1 MISMFQVIWLL
12 TYDDESLALAE
23 AVEKYHVGVPPVQW
37 LPWIPQLLTCLVRN
51 EGKLILN
58 LLSTVGRM
66 FPQAVYFPIRTLYL
80 TLKIEQRER
89 FKSNLGGDLAAVAER
104 RGSDSPGSDNQT
116 GSTQVG
122 SAQQAGQGV
131 VPESNAGA
139 IRATAPMWRCS
150 RIMHM
155 QRDLHPTVLS
165 SLEGI
170 VDQMVW
176 FRENM
181 YEEVLRQLRQ
191 GLAKCYITAFDS
203 RANVAEATITPHTLN
218 FVKKLVSTF
227 GIGIEN
233 ITSAAAAASM
243 PGMNVAASQAG
254 VTVGGVAYSSAAN
267 ESLMR
272 RAQASQQDPVF
283 QKIKSEFSSNFDFSQ
298 PGSMKL
304 QNLILKLKKWIK
316 ILEAKTK
323 VLPKS
328 FLVKIDHFFLKEIRN
343 SLLL

>member
-1 MISMFQVIWLL
+1 
-12 TYDDESLALAE
+12 
-23 AVEKYHVGVPPVQW
+23 
-37 LPWIPQLLTCLVRN
+37 
-51 EGKLILN
+51 
-58 LLSTVGRM
+58 
-66 FPQAVYFPIRTLYL
+66 L

-89 FKSNLGGDLAAVAER
+89 FKTNLGGDLAAVAER
-104 RGSDSPGSDNQT
+104 RGSDSPGSDNQA
-116 GSTQVG
+116 GVTQVG
-122 SAQQAGQGV
+122 STQQSGAGAI
-131 VPESNAGA
+131 PESSGGA

-191 GLAKCYITAFDS
+191 GLAKCYIIAFDS

-243 PGMNVAASQAG
+243 PGSNVGLAVAGGNVAASPA
-254 VTVGGVAYSSAAN
+254 VGGAYSSAAN

-283 QKIKSEFSSNFDFSQ
+283 QKMKSEFTSNFDFTQ

-316 ILEAKTK
+316 ILEVKTK
-323 VLPKS
+323 ALPKS
-328 FLVKIDHFFLKEIRN
+328 FLVRHNNIHIFFCFVALF
-343 SLLL
+343 L

>member
-1 MISMFQVIWLL
+1 
-12 TYDDESLALAE
+12 
-23 AVEKYHVGVPPVQW
+23 
-37 LPWIPQLLTCLVRN
+37 
-51 EGKLILN
+51 
-58 LLSTVGRM
+58 
-66 FPQAVYFPIRTLYL
+66 
-80 TLKIEQRER
+80 
-89 FKSNLGGDLAAVAER
+89 
-104 RGSDSPGSDNQT
+104 
-116 GSTQVG
+116 
-122 SAQQAGQGV
+122 
-131 VPESNAGA
+131 
-139 IRATAPMWRCS
+139 
-150 RIMHM
+150 MHM

-191 GLAKCYITAFDS
+191 GLAKCYIIAFDS

-254 VTVGGVAYSSAAN
+254 VAVGGVAYSSAAN

-283 QKIKSEFSSNFDFSQ
+283 QKMKSEFTSNFDFTQ

-328 FLVKIDHFFLKEIRN
+328 FLVRVFLNEILVNLNFFKCVCI
-343 SLLL
+343 SKYLLSWEGG